1 MKNTKTKW
9 YPLFRYTHCTAYK
22 ELLVMIRADKKTGMF
37 EFKTISICEN
47 FDVENFDMFKY
58 WNIDFEQTFNKLL
71 EEINN
76 A

>member
-1 MKNTKTKW
+1 M
-9 YPLFRYTHCTAYK
+9 A
-22 ELLVMIRADKKTGMF
+22 RADKKTGMF

-47 FDVENFDMFKY
+47 FDVNDFEMFQC